1 MSLPFSVTHPVTP
14 GRDSLTDL
22 SIALK
27 IHLPLLL
34 VSKISDNDSSPLP
47 SQSTSN
53 TYSCN
58 LIPHPPM
65 DPVIESLFQKKTGI
79 LQATFTQLT
88 STQLPDDELS
98 ALLPKLL
105 ELQGERHLFLS
116 NRQGIQTSIIQQ
128 IDEINLHS
136 SFFLPQPIPDAPI
149 SDVLASAVAILRN
162 PSYAIERIPRTL
174 QKKFQV
180 LQTDFVHYA
189 NAISDSLL
197 RQLVNLSQ
205 LSLLVP
211 PTKNHFA
218 GCIPPNCLQ
227 TSKLLSLVDK
237 KLRLLSR
244 LLWRSFQ
251 QYLLTFLAD
260 LEHFTLFIIQL
271 QPIVFIALLHQT
283 AETLVRNLTTQM
295 VLDGSNKPRLERLR
309 DQLRDLL
316 IPPPFP
322 PRRISSRRRLTRC
335 RSCSPALSEATKP
348 NRRPDRL
355 HIDHRLP
362 DKYRHHNGR
371 RLYNGKHLFDDS
383 YLQCHIIVSSK
394 PPRNS
399 PLGPRQPGLLPKSGS
414 PPLFGS
420 NRPGGDSSQS
430 ANGYFPT
437 TSCHSTVMHR
447 QSIMCTAAT
456 SAVAD
461 LASLQKGQQAL
472 TMLLQLPSFFGSPA
486 VRFDR

>member
-1 MSLPFSVTHPVTP
+1 
-14 GRDSLTDL
+14 
-22 SIALK
+22 
-27 IHLPLLL
+27 
-34 VSKISDNDSSPLP
+34 
-47 SQSTSN
+47 
-53 TYSCN
+53 
-58 LIPHPPM
+58 M

-128 IDEINLHS
+128 IDEINLHP

-149 SDVLASAVAILRN
+149 SVFLASSVAILRN

-174 QKKFQV
+174 QKKVSSF
-180 LQTDFVHYA
+180 TDRFRALRKRNFRLSVTPTGEP
-189 NAISDSLL
+189 ISTI
-197 RQLVNLSQ
+197 V
-205 LSLLVP
+205 
-211 PTKNHFA
+211 A
-218 GCIPPNCLQ
+218 GATDEESHRGVYSPNCLQ

-244 LLWRSFQ
+244 LLWKSFQ

-283 AETLVRNLTTQM
+283 AETLVRNLTTQT

-414 PPLFGS
+414 PPLFGR

-437 TSCHSTVMHR
+437 TSCH
-447 QSIMCTAAT
+447 
-456 SAVAD
+456 
-461 LASLQKGQQAL
+461 
-472 TMLLQLPSFFGSPA
+472 
-486 VRFDR
+486 

>member
-1 MSLPFSVTHPVTP
+1 M
-14 GRDSLTDL
+14 
-22 SIALK
+22 
-27 IHLPLLL
+27 
-34 VSKISDNDSSPLP
+34 
-47 SQSTSN
+47 
-53 TYSCN
+53 
-58 LIPHPPM
+58 
-65 DPVIESLFQKKTGI
+65 
-79 LQATFTQLT
+79 
-88 STQLPDDELS
+88 
-98 ALLPKLL
+98 
-105 ELQGERHLFLS
+105 
-116 NRQGIQTSIIQQ
+116 
-128 IDEINLHS
+128 
-136 SFFLPQPIPDAPI
+136 
-149 SDVLASAVAILRN
+149 
-162 PSYAIERIPRTL
+162 
-174 QKKFQV
+174 
-180 LQTDFVHYA
+180 HYA

-218 GCIPPNCLQ
+218 GYIPPNCLQ
-227 TSKLLSLVDK
+227 TSKLLSQVDK

-244 LLWRSFQ
+244 LLWKSFQ

-283 AETLVRNLTTQM
+283 AETLVRNLTTQT

-322 PRRISSRRRLTRC
+322 HRRISSRRRLTRC
-335 RSCSPALSEATKP
+335 RSCSLALSEATKP

-399 PLGPRQPGLLPKSGS
+399 PLGPRQPGLLPTSGS

-420 NRPGGDSSQS
+420 NRPGVDSSQS

-437 TSCHSTVMHR
+437 TSCH
-447 QSIMCTAAT
+447 
-456 SAVAD
+456 
-461 LASLQKGQQAL
+461 
-472 TMLLQLPSFFGSPA
+472 
-486 VRFDR
+486 